1 MATWRKMIENEMSVH
16 NDSFDNIVHQIGE
29 TENWLDINF
38 KNGYGGTEGPPF
50 TLWTN
55 ERVYFPVQYDGS
67 EWVSSVPRNPNNEI
81 TYHVGGG

>member
-1 MATWRKMIENEMSVH
+1 MTTWRKMIENEMSAH
-16 NDSFDNIVHQIGE
+16 NDSFDNIVSQIGE

-50 TLWTN
+50 TLWTY

-67 EWVSSVPRNPNNEI
+67 EWVSSVPRNPNGEI